1 MAAYSQIR
9 KALRRAV
16 IQSLIEFFP
25 TTEDQDKYIFF
36 SHTSGTEPSNPFVVI
51 NILGIEQIGKHST
64 STLSDP
70 TDNVLYIRASYE
82 INVQFSF
89 CGSSAGD
96 MAQSF
101 SQRINNNPFSF
112 SALNKEKLSVM
123 RKSNIRRAPQK
134 RDTKWVEYFNQ
145 DVVFTYTLNTEQPV
159 DWVEAVVIE
168 SDIKASAEDT
178 SPSVIFS
185 VPEGIVYP

>member
-9 KALRRAV
+9 KAIRRAV
-16 IQSLIEFFP
+16 IQSLIEHFP
-25 TTEDQDKYIFF
+25 TEEDQEELIFF
-36 SHTSGTEPSNPFVVI
+36 SHTEGSEPSKPYVVI
-51 NILGIEQIGKHST
+51 NILGIEQQGKHST

-70 TDNVLYIRASYE
+70 TQNIVNVRASYE
-82 INVQFSF
+82 ITVQFSF

-101 SQRINNNPFSF
+101 AQRINNNPRSF
-112 SALNKEKLSVM
+112 SALNQNKLSVM
-123 RKSNIRRAPQK
+123 RKSNARRQPRK

-145 DVVFTYTLNTEQPV
+145 DVVFSYILNTQEVV

-168 SDIKASAEDT
+168 DAINQPPE
-178 SPSVIFS
+178 IFS
-185 VPEGIVYP
+185 VPDGIIYP